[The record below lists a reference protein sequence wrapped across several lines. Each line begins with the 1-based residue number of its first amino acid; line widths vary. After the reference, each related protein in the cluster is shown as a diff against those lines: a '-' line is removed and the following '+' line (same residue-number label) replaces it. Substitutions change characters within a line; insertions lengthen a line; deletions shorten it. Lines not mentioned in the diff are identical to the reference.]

1 MPKIELY
8 ALVTRA
14 QEYISRNYATVLAD
28 KNRRQELENCIGKYL
43 YDTAYT
49 VEGYDT
55 EALAK
60 LLFTEMADYSVLTK
74 YLSDPDIEEININGW
89 DDVALTHLDGHIE
102 KCSFAF

>member
-49 VEGYDT
+49 VEGYSAFVKGSQSFPPFFDW
-55 EALAK
+55 
-60 LLFTEMADYSVLTK
+60 FIREM
-74 YLSDPDIEEININGW
+74 
-89 DDVALTHLDGHIE
+89 
-102 KCSFAF
+102 

>member
-60 LLFTEMADYSVLTK
+60 RLFTEMADYSVLTK
-74 YLSDPDIEEININGW
+74 YLCDSRCRDHQLRKSMKVLLSHPQRI
-89 DDVALTHLDGHIE
+89 
-102 KCSFAF
+102 SFRIL

>member
-49 VEGYDT
+49 VELHPQLSEQHYADLRT
-55 EALAK
+55 EARSYPAQEL
-60 LLFTEMADYSVLTK
+60 
-74 YLSDPDIEEININGW
+74 
-89 DDVALTHLDGHIE
+89 
-102 KCSFAF
+102 

>member
-49 VEGYDT
+49 VEGYG
-55 EALAK
+55 
-60 LLFTEMADYSVLTK
+60 LT
-74 YLSDPDIEEININGW
+74 LGN
-89 DDVALTHLDGHIE
+89 
-102 KCSFAF
+102 CSLICWCSSER

>member
-49 VEGYDT
+49 VEGYT
-55 EALAK
+55 PKHSPNGSLPK
-60 LLFTEMADYSVLTK
+60 WRPT
-74 YLSDPDIEEININGW
+74 LS
-89 DDVALTHLDGHIE
+89 
-102 KCSFAF
+102 

>member
-60 LLFTEMADYSVLTK
+60 LKEVFPNKIIETIDYN
-74 YLSDPDIEEININGW
+74 E
-89 DDVALTHLDGHIE
+89 VALNGGILNCTTWVIR
-102 KCSFAF
+102 K